1 MIRTL
6 QTIIIVATVVH
17 RFVIIYQNIKELNN
31 ESKSAIKDITPKANR
46 NA

>member
-17 RFVIIYQNIKELNN
+17 RFIIIYQNLREHENKPTV
-31 ESKSAIKDITPKANR
+31 KDITPKTNR
-46 NA
+46 RA